1 MIFPP
6 NYIARACVRNL
17 ESVPAV
23 PTVPA
28 WESRCE
34 LPSLN
39 SQFLSSS
46 VSTFPRPTRGN
57 KLVPAP
63 CRNVPRLCRDDF
75 SYYPH
80 CCCGNHRPFVRSSS
94 PHGGGIAGGGRHPLM
109 YYPNDTLRDYQQ
121 EMKLRLFE
129 EWEFHRNVMVQMPTG
144 TGKTHLLAAIVREF
158 LRGSGSRVWIVAHRR
173 ELVDQI
179 EETVSRH
186 GMSKEDGRVR
196 VMSIQW
202 LSRNRKDMYEEPDLI
217 VIDEAHHALAETYRI
232 LWEKY
237 PEARKLGMTAT
248 PCRLNGKGFTDLFN
262 SLITSWTVAEFIG
275 KGWLSSFDYVS
286 IRANSK
292 EQRLIDSLK
301 KRGADGDYQVKE
313 MNEVLNR
320 ETSIGRLYESV
331 ERYAHGKK
339 GIVYAVSIA
348 HARRIAAC
356 YSAHGL
362 ESVAID
368 SRTPASERKE
378 LVDDFRRG
386 KVKVLV
392 NVDIFS
398 EGFDCPDVEFV
409 QLARPTL
416 SLAKY
421 LQQVGRGL
429 RRSANKE
436 SCMLIDN
443 VGLYRIFGLPAW
455 NHDWAAMFEG
465 RMIGNAL
472 SRARTEGGL
481 YLPALSLTDSGG
493 QEEEVWEIVMTH
505 DRLLEAIR
513 NREEAE
519 EGKES
524 QAALKSYPD
533 RRSSLWG
540 LKRGNKITVSPRY
553 LQVFDI
559 QGNRV
564 AVRLKDGQAGV
575 VSASGEPEM
584 ILGYCRRLK
593 FLKEELLAVTDT
605 AGTVSY
611 MDMKTGR
618 TYREKPV
625 VFSYGGVELL
635 RVGETFHSRT
645 KKAYASMNGLH
656 KDSICFYEYYLKIP
670 DYRVPKSCKLVD
682 SVWSTVFDVFACL
695 LAGDDE
701 EVYWCCGRLADRS
714 IVVMDGAGRYYHV
727 EKGKRKRYIATNLP
741 RPGEQ
746 DFDTAVKK
754 LKEEAGQRAEETDRQ
769 KRRNEEAKRR
779 KRLEEI
785 RDALPYRMGM
795 KWGLKLGERI
805 IVPPKYRKI
814 LPPVGVYCA
823 FEESACRWGV
833 MALDGKVMVE
843 ACYQK
848 VDIENNGTV
857 HLTIIPGKVK
867 TVKL

>member
-1 MIFPP
+1 M
-6 NYIARACVRNL
+6 R
-17 ESVPAV
+17 
-23 PTVPA
+23 
-28 WESRCE
+28 
-34 LPSLN
+34 PSL
-39 SQFLSSS
+39 FLLS
-46 VSTFPRPTRGN
+46 VAT
-57 KLVPAP
+57 
-63 CRNVPRLCRDDF
+63 
-75 SYYPH
+75 
-80 CCCGNHRPFVRSSS
+80 
-94 PHGGGIAGGGRHPLM
+94 GIRIM
-109 YYPNDTLRDYQQ
+109 YCKNDCLRDYQQ

-129 EWEFHRNVMVQMPTG
+129 EWELHRSVMVQMPTG

-158 LRGSGSRVWIVAHRR
+158 LCGSGSRVWIVAHRR
-173 ELVDQI
+173 ELVEQI
-179 EETVSRH
+179 EETVSRY
-186 GMSKEDGRVR
+186 GMGREDGSVR

-202 LSRNRKDMYEEPDLI
+202 LSRNRKIVNGQPDLI
-217 VIDEAHHALAETYRI
+217 VIDEAHHALAETYRE
-232 LWEKY
+232 LWKSY

-248 PCRLNGKGFTDLFN
+248 PCRLNRKGFTDLFDT
-262 SLITSWTVAEFIG
+262 LITSWSIAEFIG
-275 KGWLSSFDYVS
+275 RGWLSSFDYVS
-286 IRANSK
+286 IRANSR
-292 EQRLIDSLK
+292 EQRLVDSLK

-313 MNEVLNR
+313 MNAVLNR
-320 ETSIGRLYESV
+320 ETGIRQLYESV
-331 ERYAHGKK
+331 RRYAAGKK

-348 HARRIAAC
+348 HARQIAAY
-356 YSAHGL
+356 YSLHGV

-368 SRTPASERKE
+368 SRTPALERKE
-378 LVDDFRRG
+378 LVEDFRRG
-386 KVKVLV
+386 KISVLV

-429 RRSANKE
+429 RRSANKA

-443 VGLYRIFGLPAW
+443 VGLYRIFGLPAR

-493 QEEEVWEIVMTH
+493 QQEEVWEIVMTH

-524 QAALKSYPD
+524 QAALKSCPD

-540 LKRGNKITVSPRY
+540 LKRGNKITVSPCY

-559 QGNRV
+559 QGNRA

-575 VSASGEPEM
+575 VSASGEPEV

-727 EKGKRKRYIATNLP
+727 EKGKRKRYIAANLP
-741 RPGEQ
+741 EPGEQ

-843 ACYQK
+843 ARYQE

-857 HLTIIPGKVK
+857 HLTVIPGKVK

>member
-248 PCRLNGKGFTDLFN
+248 PCRLNGKGFTDLFD

-286 IRANSK
+286 IRANSR

-443 VGLYRIFGLPAW
+443 VGLYRIFGLPAR

>member
-1 MIFPP
+1 M
-6 NYIARACVRNL
+6 AR
-17 ESVPAV
+17 
-23 PTVPA
+23 
-28 WESRCE
+28 
-34 LPSLN
+34 
-39 SQFLSSS
+39 
-46 VSTFPRPTRGN
+46 
-57 KLVPAP
+57 
-63 CRNVPRLCRDDF
+63 
-75 SYYPH
+75 
-80 CCCGNHRPFVRSSS
+80 
-94 PHGGGIAGGGRHPLM
+94 
-109 YYPNDTLRDYQQ
+109 NDGLRDYQQ

-129 EWEFHRNVMVQMPTG
+129 EWELHRSVMVQMPTG
-144 TGKTHLLAAIVREF
+144 TGKTHLLAAVVKEF
-158 LRGSGSRVWIVAHRR
+158 LCGGGVGMRVWIVAHRR
-173 ELVDQI
+173 ELVEQI
-179 EETVSRH
+179 EETVARY
-186 GMSKEDGRVR
+186 GMGKEPDKSAKNGRTGKDSMPEESGRVR
-196 VMSIQW
+196 VFSIQW
-202 LSRNRKDMYEEPDLI
+202 LSRNRKIMDGQPDLI
-217 VIDEAHHALAETYRI
+217 VIDEAHHALAETYRE
-232 LWEKY
+232 LWKRY

-248 PCRLNGKGFTDLFN
+248 PCRLNRKGFTDLFDT
-262 SLITSWTVAEFIG
+262 LITSWSIAEFIG

-443 VGLYRIFGLPAW
+443 VGLYRIFGLPTR

-493 QEEEVWEIVMTH
+493 QQEEVWEIVMTH

-575 VSASGEPEM
+575 VSASGEPEV

-727 EKGKRKRYIATNLP
+727 EKGKRKRYIAANLP
-741 RPGEQ
+741 EPGEQ

-843 ACYQK
+843 ARYQE

-857 HLTIIPGKVK
+857 HLTVIPGKVK

>member
-1 MIFPP
+1 
-6 NYIARACVRNL
+6 
-17 ESVPAV
+17 
-23 PTVPA
+23 
-28 WESRCE
+28 
-34 LPSLN
+34 
-39 SQFLSSS
+39 
-46 VSTFPRPTRGN
+46 
-57 KLVPAP
+57 
-63 CRNVPRLCRDDF
+63 
-75 SYYPH
+75 
-80 CCCGNHRPFVRSSS
+80 
-94 PHGGGIAGGGRHPLM
+94 M

-248 PCRLNGKGFTDLFN
+248 PCRLNGKGFMDLFN

-286 IRANSK
+286 IRANSR

-429 RRSANKE
+429 RRSANKA

-443 VGLYRIFGLPAW
+443 VGLYRIFGLPAR
-455 NHDWAAMFEG
+455 NHDWVAMFEG

-472 SRARTEGGL
+472 SRARMETGRLSVSGP
-481 YLPALSLTDSGG
+481 LPEDERQREDEL
-493 QEEEVWEIVMTH
+493 EVVITH
-505 DRLLEAIR
+505 DWLMDFLT
-513 NREEAE
+513 NRRDSATEK
-519 EGKES
+519 EG
-524 QAALKSYPD
+524 QPVLKSYYD
-533 RRSSLWG
+533 RQSGLWG
-540 LKRGNKITVSPRY
+540 LRRGERMTVRPRY
-553 LQVFDI
+553 PEVFDI
-559 QGNRV
+559 CGDWA
-564 AVRLKDGQAGV
+564 AVRFGNNRAGV
-575 VSASGEPEM
+575 VNETGQSG
-584 ILGYCRRLK
+584 IQLDRCRKMK
-593 FLKEELLAVTDT
+593 FMKEDLLAVTDC
-605 AGTVSY
+605 AGNESY
-611 MDMKTGR
+611 ID
-618 TYREKPV
+618 
-625 VFSYGGVELL
+625 
-635 RVGETFHSRT
+635 
-645 KKAYASMNGLH
+645 
-656 KDSICFYEYYLKIP
+656 LK
-670 DYRVPKSCKLVD
+670 V
-682 SVWSTVFDVFACL
+682 
-695 LAGDDE
+695 
-701 EVYWCCGRLADRS
+701 
-714 IVVMDGAGRYYHV
+714 
-727 EKGKRKRYIATNLP
+727 N
-741 RPGEQ
+741 
-746 DFDTAVKK
+746 
-754 LKEEAGQRAEETDRQ
+754 
-769 KRRNEEAKRR
+769 
-779 KRLEEI
+779 
-785 RDALPYRMGM
+785 
-795 KWGLKLGERI
+795 
-805 IVPPKYRKI
+805 
-814 LPPVGVYCA
+814 
-823 FEESACRWGV
+823 
-833 MALDGKVMVE
+833 
-843 ACYQK
+843 
-848 VDIENNGTV
+848 
-857 HLTIIPGKVK
+857 
-867 TVKL
+867 